1 LSVVMYD
8 GYHEGIQMQQNKVEE
23 LLEYLE
29 TKYPDRSAEEI
40 FDLME
45 VVVGCN
51 EIIETSDEN
60 WNLVENELLKRY
72 GGETESFDDTADR
85 IPEKP
90 DTPEGI
96 LFPEFDPVVKK
107 AVRTV
112 IAFINEESPRIQ
124 SRLGKKRRYVLS
136 RVIEELQKLD

>member
-1 LSVVMYD
+1 
-8 GYHEGIQMQQNKVEE
+8 MQQNKVDE

-29 TKYPDRSAEEI
+29 KKYPNRSTEEI

-72 GGETESFDDTADR
+72 GGEVEGSENTADE
-85 IPEKP
+85 ISDET
-90 DTPEGI
+90 DIQSEI
-96 LFPEFDPVVKK
+96 LFPEFDQVVRK
-107 AVRTV
+107 AVTNV
-112 IAFINEESPRIQ
+112 IAFINEEAPLVQ
-124 SRLGKKRRYVLS
+124 SRLGKKRRYVLG
-136 RVIEELQKLD
+136 RVIEELQKLE